1 MTTSP
6 TVAPPANL
14 SAKKLAQ
21 AQSLLEPSGLDAWL
35 IVVRE
40 SSERPDPILRAFL
53 DLDFTWNTF
62 FLVTKTG
69 SSALVATF
77 DAPDLERLGLFDEI
91 LTYKEGAR
99 AQLLDLLR
107 RSDPKRIG
115 INVSIDDALA
125 DGLTAGLR
133 DYLVEAVA
141 GTPFADRLVSAAPLV
156 SALRGVKLDEER
168 ARIQSAIDETESIF
182 DRVRTSLRIGQTA
195 REVAAMFHA
204 EAKKAGCR
212 PAWPVHH
219 CPSVT
224 VGAHAAIGHVGPG
237 DERIEPGSII
247 HMDFGVVKNGYC
259 SDLQRM
265 WYVLDKGADAAPAP
279 VTKAYAA
286 IVDAIDL
293 AARSLVPGVQGWEV
307 DQKAR
312 SLLVS
317 RGYPEYAHALGHH
330 LGRAVHDG
338 GGVLGPRWERYGRE
352 PFEPVREGA
361 VYTLEPSITLEG
373 HGLVALEEDVV
384 VGAKG
389 AEFLSR
395 FSRELPL
402 LRLA

>member
-1 MTTSP
+1 MTTTQ
-6 TVAPPANL
+6 TVAPAATL
-14 SAKKLAQ
+14 AARKLAQ

-77 DAPDLERLGLFDEI
+77 DAPDLEKLGLFDEI
-91 LTYKEGAR
+91 LTYKEGPR

-107 RSDPKRIG
+107 RKDPKRIG

-156 SALRGVKLDEER
+156 SALRGVKLAEER
-168 ARIQSAIDETESIF
+168 ARIQSAIDETEPIF
-182 DRVRTSLRIGQTA
+182 DRVRASLRIGQTA
-195 REVAAMFHA
+195 REVAATFHA
-204 EAKKAGCR
+204 EAKKVGYP

-224 VGAHAAIGHVGPG
+224 IGAHAVVGHVGPG
-237 DERIEPGSII
+237 DERIEPGCIL
-247 HMDFGVVKNGYC
+247 HMDFGIAKNGYC

-265 WYVLDKGADAAPAP
+265 WYVLAKGSNEAPAP

-293 AARSLVPGVQGWEV
+293 AANSLVPGVQGWEV
-307 DQKAR
+307 DEKAR
-312 SLLVS
+312 SLIVS

-361 VYTLEPSITLEG
+361 VYTLEPSIMLEG
-373 HGLVALEEDVV
+373 HGAVGLEEDVV

-395 FSRELPL
+395 FPRELPL